1 MIDDQFRFARQRVAN
16 AVRKCSDHD
25 LVCYHNLA
33 FAIANGNV
41 DDKTILSAKRLFEQA
56 KREAEGGVYVPPSE
70 YTPHATAAAA

>member
-41 DDKTILSAKRLFEQA
+41 DDKTILTAQRLFGQIKTEV
-56 KREAEGGVYVPPSE
+56 EGKPYTPESE
-70 YTPHATAAAA
+70 YKPLETAA